1 MLNFA
6 RKIMLDRTL
15 KALEY
20 DKILAAIALHATSS
34 SAKESILEEKP
45 SSDKE
50 VVETK
55 LEEVAEAYK
64 ALFEYSVKPPFN
76 FDSVGTAL
84 DRAGVMSVLSMS
96 ELLKIAAV
104 LRLSRTAKLT
114 IEKIPDDNVVL
125 LKKIASGIFT
135 DKPLEDDI
143 ESAILSETEMSD
155 NASEEL
161 RRIRIKIRKI
171 GESIKAKLYNFVHSA
186 AYAKYVQDGIVTIR
200 NDRYVIPLKAEYRK
214 EIPGLVHN
222 QSASGATLYVEPM
235 VIVELNNDLKTLLLE
250 EEKEINRIL
259 RDFTAR
265 VAGVVD
271 MIKYDFSILIRL
283 DVIFAKAE
291 YANEIKA
298 VKPIINDSGYTK
310 ITKGRHPL
318 IDKTKVVP
326 TNIEI
331 GKDFDMLLI
340 TGPNTG
346 GKTVSLKLVGLFAL
360 MAASGIFLPAQDAEV
375 GLYDN
380 IYCDIGDEQSIE
392 QSLSTFS
399 SHIKNIVGVLDNI
412 KLRDLLLFDEL
423 GAGTDPAEGA
433 ALALAVCDFIKE
445 SGAKA
450 IITTHYNELK
460 EYGVVTDRVINGSM
474 DFDPVSCRPTYKLN
488 IGTPG
493 ASNALLIAERLGLNK
508 SIIDKAREGLKSQKV
523 QFENVLAALE
533 IARKN
538 AELNEQETESDKE
551 EAKKIRLEV
560 EKERNRLIE
569 ERKKIDEIVRKE
581 KKKMIEDAV
590 SEANDI
596 IEELRNILDDPSEK
610 NLFRARELRSKL
622 KKYTIDEESEVAEIL
637 EDLGDPRV
645 GDDVF
650 CTKLGVDGRVMSLN
664 PIKGTAVVS
673 LGNFSS
679 TVNIKDIKKIAKK
692 QEKKIISSGRKLPRT
707 EAVSTEIKV
716 MGLTVEDAI
725 VEVDK
730 FISTALLAGLHE
742 VKIIHGTG
750 TGALRKALQ
759 AHLRG
764 LKEVDSVRDGV
775 YGEGERGVTF
785 ATFK

>member
-1 MLNFA
+1 
-6 RKIMLDRTL
+6 MLDRTL

-20 DKILAAIALHATSS
+20 DKILAAIALHATSL
-34 SAKESILEEKP
+34 SAKESILDEKP
-45 SSDKE
+45 SSDKIE
-50 VVETK
+50 VETK
-55 LEEVAEAYK
+55 LKEVEEAYK
-64 ALFEYSVKPPFN
+64 ALFEHSVKPPFN
-76 FDSVGTAL
+76 FDSVGNAL
-84 DRAGVMSVLSMS
+84 ERAGVMSVLSMS

-104 LRLSRTAKLT
+104 LRLSRTAKLS
-114 IEKIPDDNVVL
+114 IEKIPDESVVL

-155 NASEEL
+155 NASEDL

-186 AYAKYVQDGIVTIR
+186 AYAKYVQDGIVTVR

-214 EIPGLVHN
+214 EIPGLVHD
-222 QSASGATLYVEPM
+222 QSSSGATLYVEPM

-291 YANEIKA
+291 YANEIKGI
-298 VKPIINDSGYTK
+298 KPIINDIGYTK
-310 ITKGRHPL
+310 ISKGRHPL
-318 IDKTKVVP
+318 IEKSKVVP

-331 GKDFDMLLI
+331 GRDFDMLLI

-360 MAASGIFLPAQDAEV
+360 MAASGIFLPAQDAEI
-375 GLYDN
+375 GLYKN

-399 SHIKNIVGVLDNI
+399 SHIKNIVGVLDNVQSD
-412 KLRDLLLFDEL
+412 DLLLFDEL

-433 ALALAVCDFIKE
+433 ALALAVCDYIKE

-493 ASNALLIAERLGLNK
+493 ASNALLIAERLGLKK
-508 SIIDKAREGLKSQKV
+508 SIIDRAREGLKSQKV

-533 IARKN
+533 VARKN
-538 AELNEQETESDKE
+538 AEQNEQESETDKE
-551 EAKKIRLEV
+551 EAKKLRREV
-560 EKERNRLIE
+560 EKERDRLIE

-590 SEANDI
+590 SEANEI

-622 KKYTIDEESEVAEIL
+622 KKYAVDEESEVAEIL
-637 EDLGDPRV
+637 EDLGDARV

-650 CTKLGVDGRVMSLN
+650 CTKLGVEGRVMSLN

-679 TVNIKDIKKIAKK
+679 TVNIKDIKKVAKK
-692 QEKKIISSGRKLPRT
+692 QEKKIVSSGRKLPHT

-716 MGLTVEDAI
+716 MGLTVEEAI

-759 AHLRG
+759 AHLKT
-764 LKEVDSVRDGV
+764 LKEVDTVRDGV